1 LALCIIDSI
10 YSTGARYSSVVNVVG
25 RYREY
30 RTAQGGNPDTD
41 STPQRWSFRRK

>member
-10 YSTGARYSSVVNVVG
+10 YSTGARYSSVVHVVG